1 MMNTKFEFIYKKIL
15 IHCRT

>member
-1 MMNTKFEFIYKKIL
+1 MNTKFEFIYKKIL